1 MDSKISNINYNSLA
15 SRFISDEKLS
25 LTIKE
30 NISFVEKY
38 LVFIDESF
46 DNPTERQIVYR
57 ELGSIVYS
65 CIEAVLKSVLCE
77 INNRCIKRKCN
88 EDCDYRQYHSNDEIN
103 YAHNNDALTFLMN
116 TRLLGLSPSQIDEFR
131 KLNDLRNYI
140 HISKNIANPVSSS
153 CFDKTYV
160 ERLLFYYYE
169 ILDQLDLDDFYFT
182 NEDACLLVLDQN
194 DIAFTKKQNKGDLK
208 AYYMVKLY
216 DTINKILS
224 NKELF
229 EDDIWVLKTISN
241 SKYFDKKEVV
251 IFIGKEISYSRRY
264 YKDEESFNKSKQLFL
279 ERLFAYINS
288 KPLKEKLIHELDNIN
303 F

>member
-1 MDSKISNINYNSLA
+1 MDSKIISINYNSLV
-15 SRFISDEKLS
+15 SRFISDERLS
-25 LTIKE
+25 LIIKE

-38 LVFIDESF
+38 LYTVDETF
-46 DNPTERQIVYR
+46 NNAIERQIIYR
-57 ELGSIVYS
+57 ELSSIVYS

-77 INNRCIKRKCN
+77 INNRCINRKCN
-88 EDCDYRQYHSNDEIN
+88 EDCGYRQYHSNDEIN
-103 YAHNNDALTFLMN
+103 VAHTFDVLMFLVN

-160 ERLLFYYYE
+160 ERLLFYYE
-169 ILDQLDLDDFYFT
+169 ILDQLDLDDFYFM
-182 NEDACLLVLDQN
+182 NDDACLLLLDQN

-208 AYYMVKLY
+208 THYMIKLY
-216 DTINKILS
+216 DTINKLLS
-224 NKELF
+224 EKELL
-229 EDDIWVLKTISN
+229 EDDIWALKTISN
-241 SKYFDKKEVV
+241 NKYFDKKEVV
-251 IFIGKEISYSRRY
+251 IFIGKEISYFRRH